1 MNFETG
7 YHPLTCAECAAGA
20 GLGFEFSMAFQPI
33 VDIANKTIFSY
44 EALVRGPNGEPAHS
58 VLSQVDEK
66 NRYRFDQSCRVK
78 AIKTA
83 AELDIMTSLNINFF
97 PNAVYQPETCIRTTL
112 QAANDY
118 AFPVGKIIFEV
129 TEGEQV
135 SDPTHLDN
143 IIKEYKHRGFLTAI
157 DDFGAGYAG
166 LNLLSEFQPDYVK
179 LDMALTRSIQ
189 KDRIR
194 RAIVNSIIQVC
205 RELGIEIIAEGI
217 ETEHEL
223 AALRDLGLTLFQGYF
238 FAHPAFEALPQ
249 VDFLNSPNL

>member
-1 MNFETG
+1 MSFESG

-20 GLGFEFSMAFQPI
+20 GLGFDFGMAFQPI
-33 VDIANKTIFSY
+33 VDVAAKTIFSY
-44 EALVRGPNGEPAHS
+44 EALVRGPNGEPANT
-58 VLSQVDEK
+58 VLSQIDER

-83 AELDIMTSLNINFF
+83 SELDVTTFLNINFF

-118 AFPVGKIIFEV
+118 GFPVERIIFEV
-129 TEGEQV
+129 TEGERV
-135 SDPTHLDN
+135 SDPVHLDG
-143 IIKEYKHRGFLTAI
+143 IIREYKHRGFLTAI

-166 LNLLSEFQPDYVK
+166 LNLLAEFQPNFVK

-189 KDRIR
+189 TDRIR

-205 RELGIEIIAEGI
+205 RELEIQIIAEGI
-217 ETEHEL
+217 ETEDEL

-238 FAHPAFEALPQ
+238 FARPAFESLPQ
-249 VDFLNSPNL
+249 VEFR